1 MSSNEPFVERRS
13 TNVLRAVH
21 RALRPLIRFLLSRGV
36 TFPVFAE
43 TMKQAFV
50 LVARDDLPLEGKR
63 DTDSRLSI
71 LTGIHRR
78 DIKRIREG
86 GERPVD
92 ARLQAAREGI
102 HRNPTEISLSARVIA
117 LWTGLPEYRDG
128 EGNPK
133 PLARFARHGGEQSF
147 EALVRQVNRDI
158 RPRALLDEWLR
169 RGAVVVDERD
179 RLCLNVNAFMKTQQ
193 LEDKAHYLAMNVH
206 DHIAVVTHNMEGAE
220 PPFLERCVYYG
231 RLTPESVQELEALAR
246 AEGMRALQKINERA
260 LQLKQRDMEDA
271 NATHRMNFGVYFY
284 RTQKQT
290 AADEPDPPGEGQ
302 I

>member
-13 TNVLRAVH
+13 TDVLRAIH
-21 RALRPLIRFLLSRGV
+21 RALRPLIRFLLSRGI
-36 TFPVFAE
+36 TFPAFAE

-78 DIKRIREG
+78 DIKRIREVI
-86 GERPVD
+86 EAPASRPPG
-92 ARLQAAREGI
+92 AAPDESR
-102 HRNPTEISLSARVIA
+102 RNPTEISLSARVIA
-117 LWTGLPEYRDG
+117 LWTGLEEYRDG
-128 EGNPK
+128 AGNPK

-147 EALVRQVNRDI
+147 EALVRQINRDI

-169 RGAVVVDERD
+169 RGAVSVDEQD
-179 RLCLNVNAFMKTQQ
+179 RLCLNVNAFMHTQH

-206 DHIAVVTHNMEGAE
+206 DHIAVVAHNMEGAE
-220 PPFLERCVYYG
+220 PPLLERCVYYG

-246 AEGMRALQKINERA
+246 EEGMRALQKINARA
-260 LQLKQRDMEDA
+260 LQLKQRDEA
-271 NATHRMNFGVYFY
+271 QPNATDRMNFGVYFY
-284 RTQKQT
+284 RTPRK
-290 AADEPDPPGEGQ
+290 AVAENPDPPKDTET
-302 I
+302 